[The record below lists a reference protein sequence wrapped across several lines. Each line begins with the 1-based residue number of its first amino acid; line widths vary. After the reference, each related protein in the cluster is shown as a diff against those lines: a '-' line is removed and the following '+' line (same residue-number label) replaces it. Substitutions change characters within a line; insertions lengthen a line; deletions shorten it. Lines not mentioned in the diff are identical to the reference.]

1 MTRTRVEADREDLL
15 AEAVNLRERIELR
28 VPGSDDVVTMGCN
41 DLGHWSFYF
50 GAELMFH
57 FDAEGRLRRA
67 VRDGKLYRTQGATL
81 AELTRVRLEQETQL
95 QRRDLSPNEVV
106 GFLAEVRAHLLL
118 VHETYTTHRCL
129 VLREVGTQAEFPA
142 RLAAR
147 LSQFA
152 VEPIT
157 LAPALATKRK

>member
-28 VPGSDDVVTMGCN
+28 LPGSEDAVTIGCN

-50 GAELMFH
+50 GAEPMYR
-57 FDAEGRLRRA
+57 FDVEGRLRRA

-81 AELTRVRLEQETQL
+81 AELTRVRVENETQL
-95 QRRDLSPNEVV
+95 QRRDLSPGEVEA
-106 GFLAEVRAHLLL
+106 FLAEVRSHLQQLH
-118 VHETYTTHRCL
+118 VEYTAGRCQT
-129 VLREVGTQAEFPA
+129 LRQVGENADFTT
-142 RLAAR
+142 RLAAMLCR
-147 LSQFA
+147 FHKEPLS
-152 VEPIT
+152 